1 MPNQDVFHSIAEL
14 LRVGGAKPL
23 LFPERVAPSTIYDLN
38 YRLAIIALTFDLHA
52 TTDLSGFRRM
62 RTLLLKLLQFLAVRP
77 WLIPM
82 LVEWERTQAE
92 PQLSILTSQ
101 KERRGFL
108 GDLMHDRVVEFLV
121 ARQILDRGRSHLMLG
136 MHGAL
141 LTGLTSVLKADGLF
155 LNERRTLEELKDV
168 KITNKMLEGW

>member
-1 MPNQDVFHSIAEL
+1 MPDQDVFRSIAEV
-14 LRVGGAKPL
+14 LRAGSAEPL
-23 LFPERVAPSTIYDLN
+23 IFPERVTPSTIYDLN
-38 YRLAIIALTFDLHA
+38 YRLAVIAFTFDLHA

-82 LVEWERTQAE
+82 LLDWERTEAE

-108 GDLMHDRVVEFLV
+108 GDLMHDHVVEYLV
-121 ARQILDRGRSHLMLG
+121 ARQILDRGRSHLSLG
-136 MHGAL
+136 RNGAV
-141 LTGLTSVLKADGLF
+141 LTSLTSALKADGLF
-155 LNERRTLEELKDV
+155 INERGTLEKLRDV
-168 KITNKMLEGW
+168 KITNRMLEGW